1 MPRRRASS
9 VAIPLGVGA
18 LLAACLAMDVAAQT
32 ASDDPANVLRPELDG
47 DPRNAQGFRRFDGAR
62 ARTPFAITNNPQPP
76 RKPDQ
81 TPPGQTPKFEVPK
94 FGNPAGF
101 GAGKTG
107 FNSQRALRRVPNL
120 RGLRL
125 STQRVTLPSAPIDR
139 LGTAV
144 TSPITRP
151 NLPRPATLTPDRT
164 DAERA
169 AALIA
174 TRHQPS
180 IDQNPRLRPRA
191 ELEAYEP
198 LGLRAGG
205 FVLRP
210 AIDVTGG
217 YDTNPARANGG
228 KGSSIVIVSPELL
241 VRSDWSR
248 HELRADL
255 RGSYIS
261 YPGYDQ
267 QPKLDRPNLDAR
279 VVGRVDVTHE
289 TRLEGEGRLLVGTD
303 NPGSPNIQAG
313 LAKLPIFTT
322 VGSTAGITQRFNRWE
337 FALKGTLD
345 RVDYHDSLLTDGSIG
360 SNADRNFNQYGSSL
374 RASYEVLPGVK
385 PFAEVAADTRNRDLE
400 FDHFGLQRSSR
411 GWSARAGTT
420 FEPTR
425 LVTGE
430 IAVGYL
436 TRSYKDPTLQDLRGL
451 LVDGSLI
458 WAATALS
465 TATLTAR
472 TTADESIT
480 PGTAGVFRRD
490 VGLQVDHAFRRWLIG
505 TAKLGYGMDLYEGSP
520 REDKRY
526 SASVAATYKL
536 TRTVQVKGE
545 FRQDWLQSTQPG
557 VDYTA
562 STMLLGMRLQR

>member
-1 MPRRRASS
+1 MSRRRASS
-9 VAIPLGVGA
+9 VIIPFGA
-18 LLAACLAMDVAAQT
+18 GAVLAACMAMDVAAQT
-32 ASDDPANVLRPELDG
+32 SPADPASVLRPELDG
-47 DPRNAQGFRRFDGAR
+47 DPRNAQTFRRFEGTR
-62 ARTPFAITNNPQPP
+62 ARTPFAITNNPPPPP
-76 RKPDQ
+76 RPNP
-81 TPPGQTPKFEVPK
+81 TPPGQLPKFEIPK
-94 FGNPAGF
+94 YGNPAGF

-107 FNSQRALRRVPNL
+107 FNSQAVVRRVPNL

-139 LGTAV
+139 LGSAV

-151 NLPRPATLTPDRT
+151 NLPRPVTLTPDRT

-174 TRHQPS
+174 ARHQPG
-180 IDQNPRLRPRA
+180 IDQSPRLRPPVQP
-191 ELEAYEP
+191 EPYEP
-198 LGLRAGG
+198 LGLRTGG

-210 AIDVTGG
+210 ALEVSGG
-217 YDTNPARANGG
+217 YDTNPARSHTG

-241 VRSDWSR
+241 ARSDWSR

-255 RGSYIS
+255 RGSYIT

-267 QPKLDRPNLDAR
+267 QPKLDRPNVDAR
-279 VVGRVDVTHE
+279 VLGRLDVTHE
-289 TRLEGEGRLLVGTD
+289 TKLEGEGRLLVGTD

-345 RVDYHDSLLTDGSIG
+345 RVDYRDSLLTDGSIA
-360 SNADRNFNQYGSSL
+360 SNADRNFNQYGGQF

-385 PFAEVAADTRNRDLE
+385 PFAEVATDTRIRDLE

-436 TRSYKDPTLQDLRGL
+436 NRSYKDPTLQDLSGL

-458 WAATALS
+458 WSATALT
-465 TATLTAR
+465 TATVTAR
-472 TTADESIT
+472 TAADESIT

-490 VGLQVDHAFRRWLIG
+490 LGLQVDHAFRRWLIG
-505 TAKLGYGMDLYEGSP
+505 TAKLGYGMDMYEGSP
-520 REDKRY
+520 RDDKRY
-526 SASVAATYKL
+526 SASVAMTYKL

-545 FRQDWLQSTQPG
+545 FRQDWLKSNQPG
-557 VDYTA
+557 LDYSA
-562 STMLLGMRLQR
+562 STMLIGMRLQR

>member
-1 MPRRRASS
+1 
-9 VAIPLGVGA
+9 VAIPLGLGA
-18 LLAACLAMDVAAQT
+18 LLAACLAVGVSAQT
-32 ASDDPANVLRPELDG
+32 SPDDPANVLRPELDG
-47 DPRNAQGFRRFDGAR
+47 DPRNAQTFRRFDGTR
-62 ARTPFAITNNPQPP
+62 ARLPFVITNNPQPP
-76 RKPDQ
+76 RRSDQ
-81 TPPGQTPKFEVPK
+81 RPLGQIPKY
-94 FGNPAGF
+94 GNPAGF

-107 FNSQRALRRVPNL
+107 FNSQAVVRRVPNL

-125 STQRVTLPSAPIDR
+125 STQRVTLPSSPIDR

-151 NLPRPATLTPDRT
+151 NLPRPATLKPDRT

-169 AALIA
+169 AAIIA
-174 TRHQPS
+174 VRHQPG
-180 IDQNPRLRPRA
+180 IDQNPRLRPRV

-198 LGLRAGG
+198 LGLRTGG

-228 KGSSIVIVSPELL
+228 KGSSIAIVSPELL

-267 QPKLDRPNLDAR
+267 QPKLDRPNVDAR

-289 TRLEGEGRLLVGTD
+289 TRLDGEGRLLVGTD

-322 VGSTAGITQRFNRWE
+322 VGSTAGVTQRFNRWE

-345 RVDYHDSLLTDGSIG
+345 RVDYHDSLLTDGSVA
-360 SNADRNFNQYGSSL
+360 SNADRNFNQYGGQL

-385 PFAEVAADTRNRDLE
+385 PFAEVAADTRIRDLE

-411 GWSARAGTT
+411 GWSARVGTT

-436 TRSYKDPTLQDLRGL
+436 TRSYKDPSLQDLRGL

-458 WAATALS
+458 WSATALT

-490 VGLQVDHAFRRWLIG
+490 IGLQVDHAFRRWLIG

-526 SASVAATYKL
+526 SASIAATYKL
-536 TRTVQVKGE
+536 TRSVQVKGE

-557 VDYTA
+557 TNYTA

>member
-1 MPRRRASS
+1 VSRRRASS
-9 VAIPLGVGA
+9 VAIPLGAGA
-18 LLAACLAMDVAAQT
+18 LLAVCLAMDVAAQT
-32 ASDDPANVLRPELDG
+32 APDDPANVLRPEVDG
-47 DPRNAQGFRRFDGAR
+47 DPRNAQTFRRFDGVR
-62 ARTPFAITNNPQPP
+62 ARMPFAITNNPQPP
-76 RKPDQ
+76 RRPDQ
-81 TPPGQTPKFEVPK
+81 TPPGQKPKFEVPK
-94 FGNPAGF
+94 FGNRAAF

-107 FNSQRALRRVPNL
+107 FNSQAVLRRVPNL

-125 STQRVTLPSAPIDR
+125 STQRVTLPSAPLDR

-174 TRHQPS
+174 ARHQPS
-180 IDQNPRLRPRA
+180 IDQNPRLRPRV

-205 FVLRP
+205 FVLKP
-210 AIDVTGG
+210 AIDVSGG

-228 KGSSIVIVSPELL
+228 KGSSLVIVSPELL

-255 RGSYIS
+255 RGSYIG

-267 QPKLDRPNLDAR
+267 QPKLDRPNVDAR
-279 VVGRVDVTHE
+279 VFGRVDVTHE
-289 TRLEGEGRLLVGTD
+289 TRLDGEGRLLVGTD

-322 VGSTAGITQRFNRWE
+322 VGSTAGVTQRFSRWE
-337 FALKGTLD
+337 VALKGTLD
-345 RVDYHDSLLTDGSIG
+345 RVDYRDSPLTDGSIA
-360 SNADRNFNQYGSSL
+360 SNADRNFNQYGGQL
-374 RASYEVLPGVK
+374 RASYELLPGVK
-385 PFAEVAADTRNRDLE
+385 PFAEVAADTRIRDLE
-400 FDHFGLQRSSR
+400 FDHFGVQRSSR
-411 GWSARAGTT
+411 GQSARVGTT

-436 TRSYKDPTLQDLRGL
+436 TRSYKDPTLPDLTGL

-458 WAATALS
+458 WSASALT

-472 TTADESIT
+472 TTADESTT

-490 VGLQVDHAFRRWLIG
+490 VGMQVDHAFRRWLIG
-505 TAKLGYGMDLYEGSP
+505 TAKLGYGLDLYEGSP
-520 REDKRY
+520 REDNRY
-526 SASVAATYKL
+526 SASLAVTYKL
-536 TRTVQVKGE
+536 TRTVQIKGE
-545 FRQDWLQSTQPG
+545 FRQDWLQSNQPAT
-557 VDYTA
+557 DYNA

>member
-1 MPRRRASS
+1 LQVPRRRASS
-9 VAIPLGVGA
+9 VAIPLSAGA
-18 LLAACLAMDVAAQT
+18 LLAACLAVDVGAQI
-32 ASDDPANVLRPELDG
+32 ADPNSVLRPEID
-47 DPRNAQGFRRFDGAR
+47 DPQNAQGFRRFEGAGAR
-62 ARTPFAITNNPQPP
+62 APFAITNNPQPA
-76 RKPDQ
+76 RKADQ
-81 TPPGQTPKFEVPK
+81 TPVGQKQKFEVPK
-94 FGNPAGF
+94 YGNPSGS

-107 FNSQRALRRVPNL
+107 FNSQISMRRPADP

-125 STQRVTLPSAPIDR
+125 STQRVSLPSAPVDR

-169 AALIA
+169 ASLMT
-174 TRHQPS
+174 TRHQPG
-180 IDQNPRLRPRA
+180 IDQSPRLRPRV
-191 ELEAYEP
+191 EPEAFDA
-198 LGLRAGG
+198 LGIRAGA

-210 AIDVTGG
+210 AIDVAGG
-217 YDTNPARANGG
+217 YDTNPARSNGG

-261 YPGYDQ
+261 YPGFEQ
-267 QPKLDRPNLDAR
+267 QPKLDRPSVDAR
-279 VVGRVDVTHE
+279 VFGRIDASHE
-289 TRLEGEGRLLVGTD
+289 TRLDGEGRLLVGTD

-313 LAKLPIFTT
+313 LAKLPIFKT
-322 VGSTAGITQRFNRWE
+322 VGSTVGVTQRLSRWE

-345 RVDYHDSLLTDGSIG
+345 RVDYHDSLLTDGSYG
-360 SNADRNFNQYGSSL
+360 SNADRNFNQYGGQM

-385 PFAEVAADTRNRDLE
+385 PFAEIAADTRLRDQEL
-400 FDHFGLQRSSR
+400 DRFGLQRSSR
-411 GWSARAGTT
+411 GQSVRVGTT

-430 IAVGYL
+430 IALGYL
-436 TRSYKDPTLQDLRGL
+436 KRRYDDPSLPDLGGL

-458 WAATALS
+458 WSASALT

-472 TTADESIT
+472 TTADEAVT
-480 PGTAGVFRRD
+480 PGVAGTFRRD
-490 VGLQVDHAFRRWLIG
+490 AALQVDHAFRRWLIG
-505 TAKLGYGMDLYEGSP
+505 TAKLGYGLDIYQGSP

-526 SASVAATYKL
+526 SASVAVTYKL
-536 TRTVQVKGE
+536 TRTVHVKGE
-545 FRQDWLQSTQPG
+545 FRQDWLQSSQPG
-557 VDYTA
+557 VDYSA

>member
-1 MPRRRASS
+1 VPRRRATSL
-9 VAIPLGVGA
+9 AISLGAGA
-18 LLAACLAMDVAAQT
+18 LLAVCLAVDAGAQL
-32 ASDDPANVLRPELDG
+32 ADPASVLRPEVDG

-62 ARTPFAITNNPQPP
+62 ARTPFAITNNPPP
-76 RKPDQ
+76 SRRPDQ
-81 TPPGQTPKFEVPK
+81 TPVGQKPKFEVPK
-94 FGNPAGF
+94 YGNPPAA

-107 FNSQRALRRVPNL
+107 FNSGAPLRRL
-120 RGLRL
+120 GDARGLRL
-125 STQRVTLPSAPIDR
+125 STQRVALPSAPLDR

-144 TSPITRP
+144 TSPIMRP
-151 NLPRPATLTPDRT
+151 SLPRPAALTPDRT

-169 AALIA
+169 AALFA

-180 IDQNPRLRPRA
+180 IDQNPRLRPRV
-191 ELEAYEP
+191 EIDAYEP
-198 LGLRAGG
+198 LGLRAGA

-217 YDTNPARANGG
+217 YDTNPARSNNAV
-228 KGSSIVIVSPELL
+228 GSSVVIVSPELKAQ
-241 VRSDWSR
+241 STWSR

-255 RGSYIS
+255 RGSYIT
-261 YPGYDQ
+261 YPGYDE
-267 QPKLDRPNLDAR
+267 QPKLDRPNVDAR
-279 VVGRVDVTHE
+279 VFGRIDATHE

-322 VGSTAGITQRFNRWE
+322 VGSTVGLNQRFSRWD
-337 FALKGTLD
+337 FALRGTLD
-345 RVDYHDSLLTDGSIG
+345 RVDYHDSVLTDGSIAT
-360 SNADRNFNQYGSSL
+360 NADRNFNQYGGQF

-385 PFAEVAADTRNRDLE
+385 PFAEVAVDTRLRDQQ
-400 FDHFGLQRSSR
+400 FDRFGLQRSSR
-411 GWSARAGTT
+411 GQSVRAGTT

-425 LVTGE
+425 MVTGE
-430 IAVGYL
+430 IALGYL
-436 TRSYKDPTLQDLRGL
+436 KRSYDDPTLPDLGGL

-458 WAATALS
+458 WSASALT

-472 TTADESIT
+472 TTADEAVT
-480 PGTAGVFRRD
+480 PGVAGTFRRD

-505 TAKLGYGMDLYEGSP
+505 TAKLGYGLDIYQGSP
-520 REDKRY
+520 REDNRY
-526 SASVAATYKL
+526 SASVAVTYKL

-545 FRQDWLQSTQPG
+545 FRQDWLQSNQPG
-557 VDYTA
+557 TDYSA